1 MRKTLFTTLLLFAF
15 LPSLFAQQRL
25 TFSVV
30 GFTEKPFD
38 TAAGDARYRQ
48 RDGNG
53 ELFAIVKIVSREAG
67 DNLNAYSFD
76 FNFCEHRQGPSV
88 FDGERWLYV
97 QRNAMRVTI
106 TREGYAAVKHELEY
120 TVQPGKVYEL
130 VLSPAPRV
138 VKKRHL
144 LFQVTPADSKAL
156 ILFKAEGDADYRTF
170 KDGQVNDEGMLS
182 DKLVLGRY
190 FYKITSQNY
199 HPSEGIIELADEE
212 GTYTES
218 VTLRPNFGTLTLTA
232 TDGCEIFV
240 DGESKGFGSWTGNF
254 YPGFYNVECRK
265 PNHKSTVE
273 TIEVKEGETASVAL
287 KAPQPITGTL
297 DIESDPLQATVTIDG
312 RERGKTPVEIK
323 DLIIGSHVLEVSKKG
338 YKSKR
343 VTVDIKENEAT
354 EQSVTLEKEAVKKP
368 VAEPVKK
375 KKTAKKTAA
384 EPVKKKEKIKVK
396 RYNLSGY
403 YVELAGNVGHLMDI
417 GLNAGAYF
425 SYFNIEAYGNYGLQR
440 GEFYSTDRIYRV
452 SPVSF
457 GGRIGVGIPAGMSFR
472 FTPQFGAGGLMVA
485 GDETR
490 AYATTL
496 SLGVRCEW
504 ECLGHFGISVTPEY
518 VWGIKS
524 DTMQRLTSVCPIA
537 ERWCSGFGARI
548 GIFFYF

>member
-1 MRKTLFTTLLLFAF
+1 MKKTLFTTLLL
-15 LPSLFAQQRL
+15 LLFSQVLLAQQKS

-38 TAAGDARYRQ
+38 TAAGDARYKLK
-48 RDGNG
+48 DGNG

-67 DNLNAYSFD
+67 DDLDAYSFD
-76 FNFCEHRQGPSV
+76 FGLCEHRQGPSV
-88 FDGERWLYV
+88 FDGERWIYV
-97 QRNAMRVTI
+97 QRNAMRVII
-106 TREGYAAVKHELEY
+106 TREGYSAVRHELER

-138 VKKRHL
+138 IKKRHL

-199 HPSEGIIELADEE
+199 HTSEGIIELTDEE

-218 VTLRPNFGTLTLTA
+218 VTLRPNFGTLTLIA

-240 DGESKGFGSWTGNF
+240 DGESKGYGSWTGNY

-265 PNHKSTVE
+265 PNHKSTVQ

-297 DIESDPLQATVTIDG
+297 DLESDPLQAIVTIDG
-312 RERGKTPVEIK
+312 KERGKTPIEIK
-323 DLIIGSHVLEVSKKG
+323 DLLIGSHVLEVSKKG
-338 YKSKR
+338 YKSR
-343 VTVDIKENEAT
+343 TLTVDIKEGKT
-354 EQSVTLEKEAVKKP
+354 TQQSVTLEKEKAVEK
-368 VAEPVKK
+368 VEPVKK
-375 KKTAKKTAA
+375 EETAKKPAA
-384 EPVKKKEKIKVK
+384 EPAKKKEKTTAK
-396 RYNLSGY
+396 RRRLSGY
-403 YVELAGNVGHLMDI
+403 YAELTGKVGHLMDI
-417 GLNAGAYF
+417 GLNVGAYF

-440 GEFYSTDRIYRV
+440 GEFYSVKETFSV
-452 SPVSF
+452 APVSF
-457 GGRIGVGIPAGMSFR
+457 GGRIGVGIPVGLSFR
-472 FTPQFGAGGLMVA
+472 FTPQFGAGGLMVT
-485 GDETR
+485 GDNTR
-490 AYATTL
+490 AWATTL

-504 ECLGHFGISVTPEY
+504 ECLGRFGLSVTPEY
-518 VWGIKS
+518 VWAIKS
-524 DTMQRLTSVCPIA
+524 DVMKRLIEVCPVA
-537 ERWCSGFGARI
+537 GRWCSGFGARF
-548 GIFFYF
+548 GIFFKF